1 MKRNSNIGTI
11 ISKEFKRFF
20 SDRTLLFTAV
30 IMPGLLIYIIYTLMG
45 TFMTDKIASDLEAS
59 QPQTEFVSP
68 LTPEDEALL
77 DSLQAIRDGA
87 YAAYLAEEGPDE
99 SEELGKILGN
109 LIPMLIIMLLYSG
122 CMAVAP
128 SSIAGEK
135 ERGTIATLLVTPMR
149 RSELA
154 IGKIVSLSCFAL
166 LSGLSSF
173 LGIILSLPKMLQMDG
188 EGVSIEG
195 GLYSLSDYLLIFLL
209 ILSTVLV
216 LISLISLFSAW
227 AKDVKTAGTMITPLM
242 LFIMMAGLTPLIS
255 NATNSAL
262 YLIPIYNSAQ
272 SMASVFSFNV
282 ELAPLLVTIASNLAY
297 TGLAVW
303 VLTKMFNSEKIMF
316 TK

>member
-1 MKRNSNIGTI
+1 MRHNSNIGTI

-20 SDRTLLFTAV
+20 GDRTLVFTAV

-173 LGIILSLPKMLQMDG
+173 LGIILSLPKMIQGDSVELP
-188 EGVSIEG
+188 SN
-195 GLYSLSDYLLIFLL
+195 LYGSGDLLIILL
-209 ILSTVLV
+209 VISCTVLIIISG
-216 LISLISLFSAW
+216 ISLISAW
-227 AKDVKTAGTMITPLM
+227 AKDVKTAGTMVTPFMLVIMLASITPMIGQAPNEAYYLV
-242 LFIMMAGLTPLIS
+242 PL
-255 NATNSAL
+255 
-262 YLIPIYNSAQ
+262 YNSAQ
-272 SMASVFSFNV
+272 VLASVFSFRVNLTAV
-282 ELAPLLVTIASNLAY
+282 LITIGSNLCY
-297 TGLAVW
+297 TALAIW
-303 VLTKMFNSEKIMF
+303 GLTKMFNSEKIMF